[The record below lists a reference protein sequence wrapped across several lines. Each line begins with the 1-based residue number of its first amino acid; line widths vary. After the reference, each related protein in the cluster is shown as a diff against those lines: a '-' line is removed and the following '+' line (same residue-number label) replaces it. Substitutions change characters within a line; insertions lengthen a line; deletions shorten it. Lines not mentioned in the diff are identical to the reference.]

1 MRKYEDKEF
10 IHILRH
16 VATYH
21 EIYKAVGIDRVSPEA
36 LKKTLIY
43 DLNKPESTA
52 RAYIRALKGED
63 QGLFSYDAGRD
74 VIFLNKE
81 SVYDFFLN
89 ANHLLCWSKFGFRN
103 EYVKKM
109 ESGYKDLQNE
119 NYKMRMY
126 INEHIKNS

>member
-52 RAYIRALKGED
+52 RAYIKALKGED

-81 SVYDFFLN
+81 SVYDISFL
-89 ANHLLCWSKFGFRN
+89 
-103 EYVKKM
+103 
-109 ESGYKDLQNE
+109 
-119 NYKMRMY
+119 MR
-126 INEHIKNS
+126 IIFCVGVNSDSETNM